1 MSSQISMDDL
11 RNTVLSYYK
20 KTQEDSGTNN
30 MILNKLNSFLNMS
43 KNQYSNWF
51 EESIAGTIS
60 DTSRTTG
67 IPKYKPLGLDEMYYY
82 DPSKIFQVK

>member
-11 RNTVLSYYK
+11 RNTILSYYK
-20 KTQEDSGTNN
+20 KKQDEPSTYD
-30 MILNKLNSFLNMS
+30 MILSKLNSFMNMS
-43 KNQYSNWF
+43 EKQYSNWF
-51 EESIAGTIS
+51 DESIADTIS